1 MKMIKNIS
9 KYAISLLLLVSS
21 VTASF
26 GQQDPMYSQ
35 YMFNIQAFN
44 PAYAGT
50 WESIGIMSLGRHQ
63 WVGFTGG
70 PETYTLT
77 IQAPLRKKNVGLGLS
92 VISDDIGFEKRFAVF
107 SDYSFRFNITQDISL
122 RLGLKAGFTNYEHN
136 LYDYTTY
143 VPGGGDDP
151 AFQGVIDKK
160 FMPNFGVGAFMY
172 SDKFYAG
179 FSIPKIL
186 ENDFENGV
194 NNYTT
199 GYELRH
205 MTLIGGYV
213 FGLSDVVKF
222 KPSVIGRY
230 IAGAPIVADIN
241 ASFLFAERFW
251 IGAMYRTAETF
262 GFNTQFIIGQKLR
275 LGYAIDFNTS
285 NISSYNDGIHE
296 VMVSYELNFV
306 KTRYTSPRYF

>member
-21 VTASF
+21 VTTSF

-35 YMFNIQAFN
+35 YMFNIQAYN

-50 WESIGIMSLGRHQ
+50 WESIGIMTLGRHQ
-63 WVGFTGG
+63 WIGFEGE
-70 PETYTLT
+70 PKTYTLT
-77 IQAPLRKKNVGLGLS
+77 IQAPLRKKHVGLGLS
-92 VISDDIGFEKRFAVF
+92 IINDEIGFEKRFAVF
-107 SDYSFRFNITQDISL
+107 ADYSYRLKVSDVISL
-122 RLGLKAGFTNYEHN
+122 RLGLKAGFTNYENN
-136 LYDYTTY
+136 LYDYTLY
-143 VPGGGDDP
+143 IPGGGDDP

-186 ENDFENGV
+186 QNDFENEV
-194 NNYTT
+194 DDYTT
-199 GYELRH
+199 NYELMH

-213 FGLSDVVKF
+213 ISLSDVVKF
-222 KPSVIGRY
+222 KPSFIARY
-230 IAGAPIVADIN
+230 IAGSPIVADIN

-262 GFNTQFIIGQKLR
+262 GFNTQFIINKKLR

-285 NISSYNDGIHE
+285 DISSYNDGIHE
-296 VMVSYELNFV
+296 LMVSYELNFV
-306 KTRYTSPRYF
+306 KTKYTSPRYF